1 MNKAS
6 KRGKKNHLVHT
17 QNGGAVHS
25 TKRNQRG
32 NDAHTAQLVSSILE
46 DEVRNGGIE
55 RKGSRVSDPLFG
67 CDPVTG
73 ATTAGSVRAAHDT

>member
-1 MNKAS
+1 M
-6 KRGKKNHLVHT
+6 KKPSIV
-17 QNGGAVHS
+17 Q
-25 TKRNQRG
+25 KENQG
-32 NDAHTAQLVSSILE
+32 SNAHTAQLVSSILE